1 LVGERRDRGLLDI
14 GDKERKLLL
23 IFWQKKKKKIILH
36 LGLDIG
42 DKKRKLLSVIYLF
55 LLKKNDLTRAKRL
68 KAGWIVLGN

>member
-1 LVGERRDRGLLDI
+1 MVGERRDRGLLDI

-23 IFWQKKKKKIILH
+23 IFWQKKIIIILH